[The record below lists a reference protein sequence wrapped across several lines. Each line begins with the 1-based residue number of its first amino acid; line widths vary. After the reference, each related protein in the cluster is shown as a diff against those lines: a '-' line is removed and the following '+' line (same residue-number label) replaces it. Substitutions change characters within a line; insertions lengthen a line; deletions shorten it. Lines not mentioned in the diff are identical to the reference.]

1 MINAF
6 MIIVL
11 VLAIGGVGWVC
22 YLRYREAKYNKE
34 ADERYR
40 KFIANQAEVRRI
52 IAGMKLQIAVIDQC
66 EGKLKLLTVERD
78 SLRVKESDLDPISAE
93 LIRIDSEY
101 ATTKALCER
110 FLTKAEEM
118 RRRLDVLYKECCSF
132 K

>member
-6 MIIVL
+6 MVTVL
-11 VLAIGGVGWVC
+11 VLAIGGRVC
-22 YLRYREAKYNKE
+22 YRRYREAKYNKE

-40 KFIANQAEVRRI
+40 KFIANQAEARRI

-78 SLRVKESDLDPISAE
+78 SLRVKESDLDPISAK

-118 RRRLDVLYKECCSF
+118 KMRLDVLYKECCSF

>member
-1 MINAF
+1 MITAF
-6 MIIVL
+6 MITVL
-11 VLAIGGVGWVC
+11 VLAIGGRVC
-22 YLRYREAKYNKE
+22 YRWYREAKYNKE

-40 KFIANQAEVRRI
+40 KFIANQDEARRI

-118 RRRLDVLYKECCSF
+118 KMRLDVLYKECCSF

>member
-1 MINAF
+1 MIT
-6 MIIVL
+6 VL
-11 VLAIGGVGWVC
+11 VLAIGGQVC
-22 YLRYREAKYNKE
+22 YRRYREAKYNKE

-40 KFIANQAEVRRI
+40 KFIANQAEARWI
-52 IAGMKLQIAVIDQC
+52 IAGMKLQIAVIDKC

-118 RRRLDVLYKECCSF
+118 KMRLDVLYKECCSF